1 MIHAFLF
8 ITNPRACTYEG
19 GHGKEFKD
27 IMNRINSQTGLNITV
42 FHQFNDEVDLYRKH
56 VWRCDG
62 PCKDQPPFYGYVRRA
77 MNRRPQPADHWFS
90 HHQRTCGGT
99 FTKIG
104 GPEQA

>member
-27 IMNRINSQTGLNITV
+27 IMERINSITGLNITI
-42 FHQFNDEVDLYRKH
+42 FHSFNDEVNACRKH

-62 PCKDQPPFYGYVRRA
+62 PCRMQPPFYGYVRRA
-77 MNRRPQPADHWFS
+77 MNRKPQPADRWF
-90 HHQRTCGGT
+90 G
-99 FTKIG
+99 
-104 GPEQA
+104 